1 MNNIKAFIKNN
12 PKIVKRALCVILTLF
27 VAFSI
32 VTVWGNITLSIEKFN
47 FETEKLD
54 IVNDFKIAHI
64 SDYHNTYNKFL
75 NDAVLLSLKEE
86 KPDVIFLTGDLVD
99 CRKTDIEKGIDFV
112 SKIIEIAPVYYVTG
126 NHECNI
132 SIDSQSAFDNMIEDL
147 EELGVEVLR
156 GESSKI
162 ILPVARL
169 FSVFLQLLNNTQ
181 TLLVVAEGLSQAL
194 GQRHFAGVTK
204 RRMAQVV
211 AHSDCLRQ
219 VFIQTQRT
227 GDGAGNA
234 GHLQRVGH
242 TGAVMVAFRLEKDLC
257 LVHQAAESLGVD
269 NAVDIPLVAGSYIL
283 KFVIFL
289 TDAAFAFVGKSC
301 KRIQPPMF
309 LIFQFFAYCHKITPY
324 TGNARYS

>member
-12 PKIVKRALCVILTLF
+12 PKTVKRALCVILTLF

-47 FETEKLD
+47 IETEKLD
-54 IVNDFKIAHI
+54 VEGGYKIAHI

-147 EELGVEVLR
+147 EELGAEVLR
-156 GESSKI
+156 GEASEIVLPNKEKI
-162 ILPVARL
+162 NVFGIDDPYFHCGSASEIKYATDSLCSFLEVNKNEFNILLAHHPEQIEIYSQYGFDLVYSGHAHGGQGRIFSIGLIAPDQGL
-169 FSVFLQLLNNTQ
+169 FPKYTSGIYEENKT
-181 TLLVVAEGLSQAL
+181 TLVVSRG
-194 GQRHFAGVTK
+194 
-204 RRMAQVV
+204 
-211 AHSDCLRQ
+211 
-219 VFIQTQRT
+219 I
-227 GDGAGNA
+227 GNSIA
-234 GHLQRVGH
+234 PVRIFDRPHL
-242 TGAVMVAFRLEKDLC
+242 
-257 LVHQAAESLGVD
+257 
-269 NAVDIPLVAGSYIL
+269 I
-283 KFVIFL
+283 
-289 TDAAFAFVGKSC
+289 
-301 KRIQPPMF
+301 
-309 LIFQFFAYCHKITPY
+309 Y
-324 TGNARYS
+324 TTIE